1 MYYELLFNNSGMY
14 KKAGKDDTL
23 QGNMVSALVPF
34 GTVNKVRD
42 RDEGVLG
49 YIVRALAQG
58 SAGTTGALLGA
69 SPMLGIDEASD
80 MAGQVLKG
88 NKQLPVS
95 AEHLPVSA
103 AGALAPEKEV
113 FNAAKGG
120 EEALKRLAARGKT
133 KNSILTALAA
143 ALGLTGYVAGST
155 AGDRAADRIL

>member
-1 MYYELLFNNSGMY
+1 MY

-23 QGNMVSALVPF
+23 KGNMVSALVPF

-88 NKQLPVS
+88 NRQLPVS
-95 AEHLPVSA
+95 AEHLPASTVST
-103 AGALAPEKEV
+103 AGEEV

>member
-88 NKQLPVS
+88 NRQ
-95 AEHLPVSA
+95 LPVSA
-103 AGALAPEKEV
+103 AGASAPGKEV

-143 ALGLTGYVAGST
+143 VLGLTGYVAGST

>member
-23 QGNMVSALVPF
+23 KGNMVSALVPF

-42 RDEGVLG
+42 RNEGVLG

-58 SAGTTGALLGA
+58 SAGTTGAVLGA
-69 SPMLGIDEASD
+69 TPMLGIDEASD

-88 NKQLPVS
+88 KKQ
-95 AEHLPVSA
+95 LPVSA

-120 EEALKRLAARGKT
+120 EEALKSLAARGKT

-155 AGDRAADRIL
+155 AGDRAADRILN